1 MKLLKPPTIKELGF
15 YAILLY
21 AMGFYGVKLRD
32 YCSSQMQI
40 YKRQLAAKVI
50 EEDLKGKDLTID
62 IKDKKS
68 KTGDKLTTDD
78 MKKALWVLNVQN
90 EQLRYSLESVKSA
103 LDYHE
108 GE

>member
-1 MKLLKPPTIKELGF
+1 MKLLKPAKILSFIAVVGLCTYYSIQLQAWASKELE
-15 YAILLY
+15 LY
-21 AMGFYGVKLRD
+21 K
-32 YCSSQMQI
+32 
-40 YKRQLAAKVI
+40 KQLVAKVI
-50 EEDLKGKDLTID
+50 EEDLRGKDLTID

-78 MKKALWVLNVQN
+78 MRKALWVLNVQN

-103 LDYHE
+103 LEYHE